1 MSLKH
6 ILKTLSITIVVFLV
20 GILPKAY
27 AFCNFFCEL
36 SNRGGSQG
44 ATLGNNLVSFAL
56 IAGVGVLGYRIF
68 RGRKKSKKDIK
79 SKI

>member
-6 ILKTLSITIVVFLV
+6 ILKTLGITIVVFLV

-36 SNRGGSQG
+36 PNRGGSQG
-44 ATLGNNLVSFAL
+44 TTLGNNLIPLAL
-56 IAGVGVLGYRIF
+56 IGG
-68 RGRKKSKKDIK
+68 
-79 SKI
+79 